1 MGDEINTVNG
11 ESEPAVV
18 VIGAG
23 IAGMHAALELAEH
36 GYRVVLV
43 EKAAAVGG
51 LLSRLD
57 HQFPDDGC
65 GMCRILPMIDRD
77 TYRQGCLRKGL
88 DHDRITVLTSTE
100 VTAVDGAPGNLSVT
114 LVQKPT
120 GVDPARSSLCGACMD
135 ACPVEVPDPFNDG
148 LGRRKA
154 MYSPSPHQADR
165 MTPVIDF
172 ESCIRCN
179 ACAEICP
186 EDAVHLDAE
195 PETRVLDQVAGVI
208 FAPGAG
214 LFDPTPIDVYGYGV
228 LPDVVTALSFER
240 MLSGSGPLSGRPA
253 RPSDGGPIRKIAW
266 IQCVGS
272 RNIMLGADHCSSA
285 CCMFAVKEAVM
296 AHEKI
301 SGPLETAIFYMDM
314 RTYGRDFQRYRDRA
328 EKETGVRFVR
338 CRIHSIEP
346 ADGEGGVRIT
356 YIDGTGDLAEETFDL
371 AVLSTGRTA
380 GHSPPEFAGREGVY
394 PLDTIPGLTDIAAS
408 ILAAGGAAGRFLR
421 QNRNKRVFDDK
432 AALAAADQRQEAAVA
447 LNKKP
452 VFHLV
457 FYAIPEALLPE
468 ADVEMFKNALEKAM
482 PSMAVTRM
490 PDMADEKAF
499 EENIAKIRG
508 SNVNRL
514 IIATSAPHLTRISQ
528 WSKWLGLIPSLIRVV
543 DIRPFSAGER
553 AGLHVSE
560 LIAAIEMEV
569 NRLRPR
575 TAGVSPGRVVKQ
587 NALVVGAGPAGL
599 SAAVALGDLG
609 IRVAVVEKSDRPG
622 GNAARI
628 HAPEVKDAVTA
639 LVHRASQHPLIQIYC
654 QASVVAHQGLPG
666 KFTAEIALADG
677 RKEVITHGAA
687 VLAAGGHM
695 AETNAYGMGSHINL
709 ISQFELEKRLFA
721 PEGAFDPPDSI
732 VMIQCAG
739 SREEPNNY
747 CSRICCAKAL
757 SNALLLKK
765 QRPDIQ
771 IWVFYRDIMT
781 YGDLEKMYTEARAAG
796 VFFIPFEPDQPPL
809 VEPADDKLVVSGRD
823 PIMDED
829 IRLTPDLVALSTG
842 VIPAPADDLARV
854 FAIRITRDG
863 FIQEAD
869 AKWRPVDTGREGI
882 FVAGLCRAPANAKE
896 AMAEGEAAAYRAYR
910 ILGRHRIGD
919 QRQSARVR
927 HAICSQC
934 ELCIEI
940 CLYGARYIDLREKK
954 VMVDAAACQG
964 CGACAAVCPNSASV
978 LTDYEDSGILDAIEA
993 AL

>member
-1 MGDEINTVNG
+1 MANEINTVNG
-11 ESEPAVV
+11 ENEPAVV

-43 EKAAAVGG
+43 EKATAVGG

-57 HQFPDDGC
+57 HQFPDDSC

-77 TYRQGCLRKGL
+77 TYRQVCLRKGL

-100 VTAVDGAPGNLSVT
+100 VTAVDGAPGDLSVT
-114 LVQKPT
+114 LIQKPT
-120 GVDPARSSLCGACMD
+120 GVDPKRSILCGDCMD

-154 MYSPSPHQADR
+154 VYSPAPHQADR

-172 ESCIRCN
+172 EACIRCN

-186 EDAVHLDAE
+186 ENAVRLDAE

-208 FAPGAG
+208 FAPGVG
-214 LFDPTPIDVYGYGV
+214 LFDPAAIDVYGYGV
-228 LPDVVTALSFER
+228 LPDVVTALSFEC
-240 MLSGSGPLSGRPA
+240 MLSGSGPLSGRPV

-266 IQCVGS
+266 VQCVGS
-272 RNIMLGADHCSSA
+272 RNIMIGADYCSSA

-296 AHEKI
+296 AHERI
-301 SGPLETAIFYMDM
+301 SGSLETTIFYMDM

-346 ADGEGGVRIT
+346 AEGEGGVRIT
-356 YIDGTGDLAEETFDL
+356 YIDGNVGFVEETFDL
-371 AVLSTGRTA
+371 AVLSTGRATE
-380 GHSPPEFAGREGVY
+380 HSQPEFVGREGVY
-394 PLDTIPGLTDIAAS
+394 QLDTVPGLTDIAAS
-408 ILAAGGAAGRFLR
+408 IIAAGGAAGRFLR
-421 QNRNKRVFDDK
+421 QNRNKRIFDDK
-432 AALAAADQRQEAAVA
+432 AALAAADKKQEAAVA
-447 LNKKP
+447 LNRKP
-452 VFHLV
+452 IFHLV
-457 FYAIPEALLPE
+457 FFGISEALVPE
-468 ADVEMFKNALEKAM
+468 ADFEMIRMALAKAI

-490 PDMADEKAF
+490 PGMADEKAI
-499 EENIAKIRG
+499 ENKIAKIRAF
-508 SNVNRL
+508 NANRVV
-514 IIATSAPHLTRISQ
+514 IVTAVPHLTLISQ
-528 WSKWLGLIPSLIRVV
+528 WSKRLGLIPSLIRIV
-543 DIRPFSAGER
+543 DIRPFTAGDG

-575 TAGVSPGRVVKQ
+575 TAGVSHGRVVAQ
-587 NALVVGAGPAGL
+587 AALVVGAGPAGL

-609 IRVAVVEKSDRPG
+609 IHVAVVEKSDRPG
-622 GNAARI
+622 GNASHI
-628 HAPEVKDAVTA
+628 HVPEVKDAVTA
-639 LVHRASQHPLIQIYC
+639 LVHRAIQHPLIQIYC
-654 QASVVAHQGLPG
+654 KASVVAHQGLPG
-666 KFTAEIALADG
+666 GFAAEIALTDG
-677 RKEVITHGAA
+677 GKEMIAHGAL
-687 VLAAGGHM
+687 VLAVGGKP
-695 AETNAYGMGSHINL
+695 AVTGAYGMGSHKAV
-709 ISQFELEKRLFA
+709 ISQFELGRRLFA
-721 PEGAFDPPDSI
+721 PENAFDPPGSV

-757 SNALLLKK
+757 SNALMLKK

-771 IWVFYRDIMT
+771 IWIFYRDIMT
-781 YGDLEKMYTEARAAG
+781 YGDLEKIYTEARAAG
-796 VFFIPFEPDQPPL
+796 VFFIPFEPAQPPL
-809 VEPADDKLVVSGRD
+809 VEQADDKLVVFGHD
-823 PIMDED
+823 PIMGED

-842 VIPAPADDLARV
+842 VLPAPADDLARV
-854 FAIRITRDG
+854 FGIRVTQDG

-869 AKWRPVDTGREGI
+869 SKWRPVDTGREGI

-896 AMAEGEAAAYRAYR
+896 AMAEGEVAAYRAYR
-910 ILGRHRIGD
+910 ILGRNRIGD

-940 CLYGARYIDLREKK
+940 CPYEARYIDLREKK
-954 VMVDAAACQG
+954 IMVDAAACQG

-978 LTDYEDSGILDAIEA
+978 LTDFEDSGIMDAIEA